1 MARYVEVDELKAK
14 INANAWSNP
23 VVPIYVNKVID
34 RTPTA
39 DVAPRSEVAREIFD
53 ELKAEISVALSSN
66 YDVRRQTA
74 ESRLTAENREA
85 IITYLDGK
93 INALKGLEGF
103 IEEIETKYMEEQK

>member
-39 DVAPRSEVAREIFD
+39 DVAPRSEVAREILK
-53 ELKAEISVALSSN
+53 ELEKKAFTMHDDNSGE
-66 YDVRRQTA
+66 
-74 ESRLTAENREA
+74 
-85 IITYLDGK
+85 
-93 INALKGLEGF
+93 F
-103 IEEIETKYMEEQK
+103 ILCMYCEDFEEIKQKYTEE